1 MRDGARSTVHAV
13 MFLLL
18 KLSCPRLFGE
28 VFVFGLAL
36 WFLIV
41 GVLDI
46 AIGLDICA
54 LARTDTDIAF
64 NSMLRRINIRTDG
77 RV

>member
-28 VFVFGLAL
+28 VLVLGLAS

-54 LARTDTDIAF
+54 LARTDIAF
-64 NSMLRRINIRTDG
+64 NLMLRRINVRTNG